1 MRIDRWL
8 WAARFHRTRSL
19 AQAAVEAGHVTV
31 GGERVKVAR
40 LLRVGD
46 VVCIRAP
53 GVERTVVVR
62 ALDEVRRAAPLAQR
76 LWEETPESV
85 ADRVRRLADR
95 ALMPEPAEAV
105 RGRPTKRDRRRLDAW
120 QP

>member
-1 MRIDRWL
+1 MRIDKWL

-31 GGERVKVAR
+31 GGERVKTSR
-40 LLRVGD
+40 PLHVGD
-46 VVCIRAP
+46 VVRVRTP
-53 GVERTVVVR
+53 GGERTVIVR

-85 ADRVRRLADR
+85 AERVRRLAER
-95 ALMPEPAEAV
+95 ALSAEPAEAM
-105 RGRPTKRDRRRLDAW
+105 RGRPTKRDRRQLDAW